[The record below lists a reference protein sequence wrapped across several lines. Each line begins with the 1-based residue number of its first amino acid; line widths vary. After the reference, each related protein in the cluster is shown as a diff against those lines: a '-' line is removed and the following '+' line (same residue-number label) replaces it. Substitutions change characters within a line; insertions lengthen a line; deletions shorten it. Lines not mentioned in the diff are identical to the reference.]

1 MKKTVL
7 YELKKKY
14 WVRERDLGANRVLKK
29 NGMTFTL
36 SAYDIE
42 NLGAMS
48 VIEMSAMFGLMQMES
63 YILTADKKDL
73 PLYNGDFIKAAG
85 KCTLLEEFYD
95 TMITPL
101 DEESVNRYR
110 EVKARYA
117 SLPPY
122 KTEPRWY
129 DPLRF
134 YARSDRQEL
143 KENQGRHHSGLS
155 GSVSGQCGNGTGL
168 RPGDQEG
175 EDEGLCRRPVREWR
189 TGGKSVQKAFRG
201 REIPRNLRR
210 DRLLLPVKGENLSSP
225 VLKSCQ

>member
-1 MKKTVL
+1 MKKNVL
-7 YELKKKY
+7 YELKKRF

-42 NLGAMS
+42 NFGAMS

-63 YILTADKKDL
+63 FILTADRKDL

-95 TMITPL
+95 TMLTPL

-129 DPLRF
+129 DDIRC
-134 YARSDRQEL
+134 D
-143 KENQGRHHSGLS
+143 
-155 GSVSGQCGNGTGL
+155 
-168 RPGDQEG
+168 
-175 EDEGLCRRPVREWR
+175 
-189 TGGKSVQKAFRG
+189 
-201 REIPRNLRR
+201 
-210 DRLLLPVKGENLSSP
+210 
-225 VLKSCQ
+225 

>member
-1 MKKTVL
+1 MKDTAL
-7 YELKKKY
+7 NALKKHFTVK
-14 WVRERDLGANRVLKK
+14 ERNLGANRVLKK

-42 NLGAMS
+42 GLGAMS

-63 YILTADKKDL
+63 YILTATEKDL

-101 DEESVNRYR
+101 DEESIAQYR
-110 EVKARYA
+110 AVKARYA

-129 DPLRF
+129 DSIRYDFTLG
-134 YARSDRQEL
+134 ATDKSL
-143 KENQGRHHSGLS
+143 KTKKETIAADYLEAYLANIERAPACDPAEKKAKTKAYVDGLFANGGPAVNQFKKLF
-155 GSVSGQCGNGTGL
+155 
-168 RPGDQEG
+168 G
-175 EDEGLCRRPVREWR
+175 EE
-189 TGGKSVQKAFRG
+189 KS
-201 REIPRNLRR
+201 REIFEGI
-210 DRLLLPVKGENLSSP
+210 VF
-225 VLKSCQ
+225 SCR

>member
-7 YELKKKY
+7 YELKKCF
-14 WVRERDLGANRVLKK
+14 WVKERDLGTNRVLKK
-29 NGMTFTL
+29 YGMTFTL
-36 SAYDIE
+36 SAYEIG

-63 YILTADKKDL
+63 FILTASEKDL

-95 TMITPL
+95 TMLTPL

-129 DPLRF
+129 DDIRYDFTLG
-134 YARSDRQEL
+134 ATDRSL
-143 KENQGRHHSGLS
+143 KKTKEDITADYLAAYLANAESAPACDPAAKKAKTKAYVDGLFTNGGPAVNQFKKLFGEFAS
-155 GSVSGQCGNGTGL
+155 QK
-168 RPGDQEG
+168 EG
-175 EDEGLCRRPVREWR
+175 E
-189 TGGKSVQKAFRG
+189 
-201 REIPRNLRR
+201 
-210 DRLLLPVKGENLSSP
+210 
-225 VLKSCQ
+225 